1 MKKLFVL
8 ALALVLALSVF
19 GCASQPAET
28 PAEEPAAETPAETA
42 EAPAQE
48 EAQEEAPAEL
58 VTIKVGASITPHA
71 EILNAVKDDLAAQ
84 GYNLEVVE
92 FTDYVLPNTALEEGD
107 LDANYFQHGPYLDD
121 FNAQNGTHLV
131 AVAAIHYEPFGIYAG
146 KTTSLEELA
155 DGATVAIPNDG
166 TNEARALLLLEAQGL
181 IKLNEGVTFTATK
194 LDIAENPKNLDI
206 QEIEAAQLP
215 RSLQDVD
222 LAVINGNYAASY
234 GVDPDS
240 GIFYENIDLSDDKF
254 TCLIACRTA
263 DLDNETYKRVAE
275 VFCSEVTS
283 KVVEEKFNGFFKLVW
298 EEDTAE
304 DAADTETEVTSETT
318 EG

>member
-1 MKKLFVL
+1 MREVPKKR
-8 ALALVLALSVF
+8 
-19 GCASQPAET
+19 
-28 PAEEPAAETPAETA
+28 
-42 EAPAQE
+42 
-48 EAQEEAPAEL
+48 
-58 VTIKVGASITPHA
+58 
-71 EILNAVKDDLAAQ
+71 
-84 GYNLEVVE
+84 
-92 FTDYVLPNTALEEGD
+92 NTALQYKSD
-107 LDANYFQHGPYLDD
+107 
-121 FNAQNGTHLV
+121 
-131 AVAAIHYEPFGIYAG
+131 G
-146 KTTSLEELA
+146 KHCA
-155 DGATVAIPNDG
+155 CRPI
-166 TNEARALLLLEAQGL
+166 ALLFRLHDYVYQ
-181 IKLNEGVTFTATK
+181 TT
-194 LDIAENPKNLDI
+194 
-206 QEIEAAQLP
+206 
-215 RSLQDVD
+215 RYDVD
-222 LAVINGNYAASY
+222 AAVINGNYAASY